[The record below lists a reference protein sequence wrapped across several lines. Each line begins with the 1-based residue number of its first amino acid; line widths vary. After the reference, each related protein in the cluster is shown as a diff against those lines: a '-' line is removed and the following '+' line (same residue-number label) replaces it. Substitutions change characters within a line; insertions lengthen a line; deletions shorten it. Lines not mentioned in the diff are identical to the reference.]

1 MSENPTGTIIQ
12 NQTHDENTFTNYPP
26 PTILGA
32 LLGVAAALLIGTG
45 CADTDNT
52 PPDDGSLRLTL
63 AQTPDPD
70 RPYARI
76 TADLWAN
83 NAAEVHMGLYG
94 MNAETLLKSIEETGL
109 TFEDYL
115 KTYCSYL
122 MPSALELANSADGF
136 HYPFTGMSS
145 GVECTLC
152 AAAWN
157 AEGECITQLCEFTA
171 PVYPYLDGQTTW
183 ETVSTDATLECG
195 FLKAMGGPC
204 PLTINRLTVE
214 KATGEEVYRIAD
226 LFSSVSAEVE
236 ASEHFTVLLSADPS
250 YFIIDA
256 RDPGAVKI
264 EPLESRIDLLHDWQ
278 YIHVGSGPLFGDTES
293 AGMEYGTFDRQSGTL
308 ELGILAVQYWRS
320 TGENTFST
328 ELSTDSAPSRLRL
341 HGNPE

>member
-1 MSENPTGTIIQ
+1 M
-12 NQTHDENTFTNYPP
+12 
-26 PTILGA
+26 
-32 LLGVAAALLIGTG
+32 LGVAAALLIGTG

-76 TADLWAN
+76 TAHLWTGNVVEARLLLW
-83 NAAEVHMGLYG
+83 GG
-94 MNAETLLKSIEETGL
+94 MNAETLLKQIEEAGL
-109 TFEDYL
+109 TIEDFFKIYGSPL
-115 KTYCSYL
+115 S
-122 MPSALELANSADGF
+122 PSALEQANSADGF
-136 HYPFTGMSS
+136 HYPFTGVSS
-145 GVECTLC
+145 RAECTLC

-171 PVYPYLDGQTTW
+171 PVYPYLEGQTTW

-204 PLTINRLTVE
+204 PLTIDRLTVE

-226 LFSSVSAEVE
+226 LFSSIRTEVE
-236 ASEHFTVLLSADPS
+236 AWEHFTMTTWGPQ

-256 RDPGAVKI
+256 RDPEAVKI
-264 EPLESRIDLLHDWQ
+264 EPFESRINLWYNQ
-278 YIHVGSGPLFGDTES
+278 IYIYVGSGPLWGSTETT
-293 AGMEYGTFDRQSGTL
+293 GTGFGTFDRESGTL
-308 ELGILAVQYWRS
+308 ELGILPVRYAVWK
-320 TGENTFST
+320 GENLYVTY
-328 ELSTDSAPSRLRL
+328 STDSAPSRLWL